1 MLSFMIMVTKR
12 NTKLISQW
20 PFLHST
26 HQNIRLHL
34 AHKTL
39 QFRRIRIIKN
49 DRILRDQPADHCV
62 VLLLPRLRADN
73 NRPDAHFSKLTNQ
86 RYRLEPAAYI
96 DGCTFSLKMRPVFL
110 QECPGFLFFLHSKSF
125 GLFDR
130 LRITNGVVNQH
141 IDEIELYRVKD
152 TLMVRTWW
160 MRLTGLATLTLQT
173 SDRSL
178 PHLVIPAI
186 ANGVDLREQ
195 LRKQVELQRDSK
207 RVREMDFDETGHASE
222 ELDAD
227 LPDGPA

>member
-1 MLSFMIMVTKR
+1 MSDETSLWKGSP
-12 NTKLISQW
+12 SQW
-20 PFLHST
+20 LNLGPFS
-26 HQNIRLHL
+26 
-34 AHKTL
+34 AG
-39 QFRRIRIIKN
+39 IILMIGIVVGGWWFTPALLVGL
-49 DRILRDQPADHCV
+49 ILPLGYMVWR
-62 VLLLPRLRADN
+62 
-73 NRPDAHFSKLTNQ
+73 FLTVRCQ
-86 RYRLEPAAYI
+86 
-96 DGCTFSLKMRPVFL
+96 VFEL
-110 QECPGFLFFLHSKSF
+110 TTQ
-125 GLFDR
+125 R